1 MIAHLDYCIFLSIIK
16 SEKLQKLDNKFQS
29 ELDLYEKKI
38 KFYSQLKRIK

>member
-1 MIAHLDYCIFLSIIK
+1 MIAHLDYCIFFQEI
-16 SEKLQKLDNKFQS
+16 LQKLDNKFQS